1 MEVSKAPLLINSC
14 ETDSMFPI
22 PAQEQTDALLG
33 GGKFAPGYE
42 RTYWPGCVHGFA
54 VRGDLVS
61 PHIHSLHSPTAPVL
75 TAHASCQTNPLVKA
89 GKEGAFKAKVEF
101 LIKHL

>member
-1 MEVSKAPLLINSC
+1 MQKYLEASKAPLLINSC
-14 ETDSMFPI
+14 ETDTMFPI

-61 PHIHSLHSPTAPVL
+61 AHIPTSPPVL
-75 TAHASCQTNPLVKA
+75 TAHVSFQTNPLVKA